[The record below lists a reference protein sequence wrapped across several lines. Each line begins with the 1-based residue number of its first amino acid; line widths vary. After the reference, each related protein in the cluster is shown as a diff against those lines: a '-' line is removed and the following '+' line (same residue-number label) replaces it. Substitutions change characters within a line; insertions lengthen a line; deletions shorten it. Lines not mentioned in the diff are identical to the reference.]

1 MYAPWLSWLQRP
13 TVMASEGREFEPHW
27 GRCPFK
33 EDHWED
39 LLFDMSKFYNV
50 MLANLTKQ
58 LPKLTFWADLTSF
71 GISRDDVSILISEK
85 VVSYLATFQECYI
98 T

>member
-1 MYAPWLSWLQRP
+1 
-13 TVMASEGREFEPHW
+13 MASEGREFEPHW

-33 EDHWED
+33 DHWED

>member
-1 MYAPWLSWLQRP
+1 
-13 TVMASEGREFEPHW
+13 
-27 GRCPFK
+27 
-33 EDHWED
+33 
-39 LLFDMSKFYNV
+39 LFDMSKFYNV